1 MIRNIGFLSWKQ
13 ESSWMESMKGPR
25 WNSMVK
31 RENSIF
37 KDALDKVT
45 SEEDLLQKQN
55 EFKNSIGSM
64 FFTYKNIVIK
74 TINNSE
80 YEWTCD
86 SKTYNVTD
94 LEVSHDYI
102 YHIRDIGEGSQ
113 KYRVECIRNN
123 RVIWDYT
130 GIGSQLYIK
139 NKICYVL
146 GVENKLWYNS
156 VIALDSKSGKVLK
169 ILYKEN
175 DNKYN
180 LRFVKGEGDCL
191 FLIREK
197 SGAANLFIIEELNVS
212 KLGENSIMFYPL
224 GIYRGKICYFEN
236 SDNIWRAVGFQC
248 KSFKNMIDFAS
259 LKYDLLILRS
269 YGKKIIY
276 NFKFKKIYS
285 FYGNIYFHPLSYKLE
300 LSKCFIDFTDGGI
313 VEIRDFNDICYKSY
327 CKLYNH
333 SCISEDG
340 TKVHYLVSYPNCKVK
355 GLIVTGYGAYGI
367 SSSVSSRRWKP
378 YLDDGWIVCFT
389 FIRGSGDKDISWA
402 LEARTVNKIKS
413 CEDFEACIHD
423 VQKKYHIE
431 SSDTCIH
438 GRSAGGYLVG
448 MSVSRNPTGKLFKMV
463 YSEVPYVD
471 VLRTTTNPNLPLTA
485 LEYDEFGNPSRS
497 IDEFKKILEFSP
509 VDSLLYN
516 KPPDLSVIVRTSEND
531 SQVYAYESYK
541 WLEALR
547 GVNKNDY
554 RKLLFNSEDNG
565 HFVNEHCSLRSF
577 SEDFFLLN
585 SFRIDAS
592 Q

>member
-37 KDALDKVT
+37 KDSLERVT
-45 SEEDLLQKQN
+45 TEEELLQKQN
-55 EFKNSIGSM
+55 EFKNATGSM
-64 FFTYKNIVIK
+64 FFTYKNIIIR

-80 YEWTCD
+80 YEWSDRT
-86 SKTYNVTD
+86 KTYNVTD
-94 LEVSHDYI
+94 LEIYDNYI

-113 KYRVECIRNN
+113 RYRIECISDN
-123 RVIWDYT
+123 RVIWHYNN
-130 GIGSQLYIK
+130 IGSQLYIK
-139 NKICYVL
+139 DNICYIL

-156 VIALDSKSGKVLK
+156 IIALDSKSGKFLK
-169 ILYKEN
+169 VLYKET
-175 DNKYN
+175 DNKYI

-197 SGAANLFIIEELNVS
+197 SGAANLFIIKELNIS
-212 KLGENSIMFYPL
+212 MLGDDSIMFYPL
-224 GIYRGKICYFEN
+224 GIYKGRVCYFEN
-236 SDNIWRAVGFQC
+236 SGNTWRAVGFEC
-248 KSFKNMIDFAS
+248 KSFKNMIEFAS
-259 LKYDLLILRS
+259 LKYGMLILRS

-285 FYGNIYFHPLSYKLE
+285 FYGNIYFHPFSYKLE

-313 VEIRDFNDICYKSY
+313 VEIKDFNNICYTFY

-340 TKVHYLVSYPNCKVK
+340 TRVHYLVSYPNCKVK

-367 SSSVSSRRWKP
+367 PSSVSSRRWKP
-378 YLDDGWIVCFT
+378 FLDDGWIVCFT

-402 LEARTVNKIKS
+402 LQARTVNKIRS
-413 CEDFEACIHD
+413 CEDFEACIYD
-423 VQKKYHIE
+423 VQKKYNVRA
-431 SSDTCIH
+431 SDTCIY

-448 MSVSRNPTGKLFKMV
+448 MAVSRNPTGKLFKMV
-463 YSEVPYVD
+463 YAEVPYVD
-471 VLRTTTNPNLPLTA
+471 VLRTTTNRNLPLTA
-485 LEYDEFGNPSRS
+485 LEYDEFGNPARS
-497 IDEFKKILEFSP
+497 IDEFRKILEFSP
-509 VDSLLYN
+509 VDSLSYS
-516 KPPDLSVIVRTSEND
+516 KPPDLSVLIRTSEND

-547 GVNKNDY
+547 GVNQNDY
-554 RKLLFNSEDNG
+554 RKILFNSEDSG
-565 HFVNEHCSLRSF
+565 HFVNGDSSLRSF